1 MLSRSRKIWN
11 GLLTHAKYFE
21 YVMMARLLL
30 TVCMVLYCG
39 VVRSNSAITT
49 DPGEVV
55 LLVARIEQSL
65 LLGLEIPESA
75 LTSDDPA
82 IGDVANQLRSAKQLF
97 TLPNSA
103 QCKPI
108 ETEITVEATASGGQG
123 RRLTAGWEY
132 RCLFPGYVNGIG
144 IGLFSIIDVGA
155 IRAILFPDGQHV
167 ITEDKPF
174 LPL

>member
-1 MLSRSRKIWN
+1 
-11 GLLTHAKYFE
+11 
-21 YVMMARLLL
+21 MMARLLL

-39 VVRSNSAITT
+39 VVRSDSAITT
-49 DPGEVV
+49 DASEVV

-97 TLPNSA
+97 TLPGSA
-103 QCKPI
+103 QCKSI
-108 ETEITVEATASGGQG
+108 ETEIIIGTSSAGSQRPGLSV
-123 RRLTAGWEY
+123 GWEFKCLNPT
-132 RCLFPGYVNGIG
+132 RLDSIGIELFPVIG
-144 IGLFSIIDVGA
+144 VQSIRVT
-155 IRAILFPDGQHV
+155 LFPDGQHIV
-167 ITEDKPF
+167 TADQPF

>member
-1 MLSRSRKIWN
+1 
-11 GLLTHAKYFE
+11 
-21 YVMMARLLL
+21 MMARLLL

-39 VVRSNSAITT
+39 VVRSDSAITT
-49 DPGEVV
+49 DPGDVV
-55 LLVARIEQSL
+55 LLVARVEQSL

-75 LTSDDPA
+75 LTPDDPA
-82 IGDVANQLRSAKQLF
+82 IGDLANQLRWAQQLF
-97 TLPNSA
+97 TLPSSA

-108 ETEITVEATASGGQG
+108 ETEIVVEASAGGG
-123 RRLTAGWEY
+123 RSRRLSAGWEY
-132 RCLFPGYVNGIG
+132 QCLFPGNVNGIG

-174 LPL
+174 LQL

>member
-1 MLSRSRKIWN
+1 
-11 GLLTHAKYFE
+11 
-21 YVMMARLLL
+21 MMARLLL

-39 VVRSNSAITT
+39 VTRSDSAITT
-49 DPGEVV
+49 DAGEIV
-55 LLVARIEQSL
+55 LVVARIEQSL

-82 IGDVANQLRSAKQLF
+82 IGDLANQLRWAQQLF
-97 TLPNSA
+97 TLPSSA

-108 ETEITVEATASGGQG
+108 ETEIVVEASASGGQS
-123 RRLTAGWEY
+123 RRLSAGWEY
-132 RCLFPGYVNGIG
+132 RCLYPDYINGIG

-155 IRAILFPDGQHV
+155 IRAISFPDGQHV
-167 ITEDKPF
+167 ITEGKPF

>member
-1 MLSRSRKIWN
+1 
-11 GLLTHAKYFE
+11 
-21 YVMMARLLL
+21 
-30 TVCMVLYCG
+30 MVLYCG
-39 VVRSNSAITT
+39 VVRSDSAITT
-49 DPGEVV
+49 DASEVV

-82 IGDVANQLRSAKQLF
+82 IGDVANQLRSANQLF
-97 TLPNSA
+97 TLPSSA
-103 QCKPI
+103 QCKSI
-108 ETEITVEATASGGQG
+108 ETEITVEATASRGQG
-123 RRLTAGWEY
+123 RRLSAGWEY
-132 RCLFPGYVNGIG
+132 QCLFPGNVNGIG

>member
-1 MLSRSRKIWN
+1 M
-11 GLLTHAKYFE
+11 T
-21 YVMMARLLL
+21 RLLL
-30 TVCMVLYCG
+30 AVFIVLYCG
-39 VVRSNSAITT
+39 VIRSDSTITT
-49 DPGEVV
+49 DASEVI
-55 LLVARIEQSL
+55 LCVARVEQSL

-82 IGDVANQLRSAKQLF
+82 IGDLANQLRSAKQLF
-97 TLPNSA
+97 TLPSSA
-103 QCKPI
+103 QCKSI
-108 ETEITVEATASGGQG
+108 ETEITVEATASRGQG
-123 RRLTAGWEY
+123 RRLSAGWEY
-132 RCLFPGYVNGIG
+132 QCLFPGNVNGIG

>member
-1 MLSRSRKIWN
+1 
-11 GLLTHAKYFE
+11 
-21 YVMMARLLL
+21 MMARLFL

-39 VVRSNSAITT
+39 VVRSDSAITT
-49 DPGEVV
+49 DASEVV

-97 TLPNSA
+97 TLPSSA
-103 QCKPI
+103 QCKQK

-123 RRLTAGWEY
+123 RRLSAGWEY
-132 RCLFPGYVNGIG
+132 QCLYPDYINGIG

>member
-1 MLSRSRKIWN
+1 
-11 GLLTHAKYFE
+11 
-21 YVMMARLLL
+21 MARLLL

-39 VVRSNSAITT
+39 VVRSDSAITT
-49 DPGEVV
+49 DASEVV

-82 IGDVANQLRSAKQLF
+82 IGDVANQLRSANQLF
-97 TLPNSA
+97 TLPSSA
-103 QCKPI
+103 QCKSI
-108 ETEITVEATASGGQG
+108 ETEITVEATASRGQG
-123 RRLTAGWEY
+123 RRLSAGWEY
-132 RCLFPGYVNGIG
+132 QCLFPGNVNGIG